1 MRKILWGLLLLIAT
15 LAAGVAAA
23 VTLALDDVPLVSNSA
38 TFTPESIERAKRILD
53 RNDPRHL
60 RTGDVRTLS
69 VSAQD
74 ADLALNQLLQRYA
87 HGTGRLVV
95 QQGAAHLAITV
106 AMPHSP
112 VGKFLNIDATL
123 EETGKLPTVGYLRI
137 GRLPVPDAVA
147 NRLISAAVS
156 MSAPDSEARLVA
168 DMVQQV
174 RFGKGRVN
182 IVYRWQ
188 EQAPARLTAVA
199 VPPEDQVRLLA
210 YRTRLADWS
219 RRVPGESV
227 PMTALLGDL
236 FGFALERSAGNDPVE
251 ENRAAILTAAL
262 YVVQQDIAAMVPEAK
277 SWPQPAPRRIV
288 LSGRD
293 DFPKHF
299 LVSAALAA
307 NAGKSLADA
316 IGLYKEI
323 QDSRGGSGFSFNDIA
338 ADGAGTRFGELATAR
353 AEGARRLQ
361 QRVVR
366 GIDEPDVMPPSADL
380 PEFMPEAEF
389 VKRFGGVG
397 GPEYDRMMTEIEA
410 RIDALPI
417 NR

>member
-1 MRKILWGLLLLIAT
+1 MRKVFWVLAILIVTLLV
-15 LAAGVAAA
+15 AAGVAA
-23 VTLALDDVPLVSNSA
+23 TLALDDVPLVNNSA
-38 TFTPESIERAKRILD
+38 TVTPASIERAKRILD
-53 RNDPRHL
+53 RNDPRRL

-69 VSAQD
+69 LSAQD
-74 ADLALNQLLQRYA
+74 ADLALNQLLQRFV
-87 HGTGRLVV
+87 HGSGRLVV
-95 QQGAAHLAITV
+95 QQGAAHLAVSV
-106 AMPHSP
+106 ALPRSP
-112 VGKFLNIDATL
+112 MGKFLNIDATL
-123 EETGKLPTVGYLRI
+123 EETAKLPTVGYLRI
-137 GRLPVPDAVA
+137 GRLPVPDALA
-147 NRLISAAVS
+147 NHLIAAILS
-156 MSAPDSEARLVA
+156 MAAPDSEVRFIA

-182 IVYRWQ
+182 VVYRWQ
-188 EQAPARLTAVA
+188 EHAPARLTAVA
-199 VPPEDQVRLLA
+199 VPPADQARLLA
-210 YRTRLADWS
+210 YRMRLADWS

-236 FGFALERSAGNDPVE
+236 FGFALERSPGNDPVE

-262 YVVQQDIAAMVPEAK
+262 YVVQQDISAVVIEAK

-288 LSGRD
+288 LSGRE

-316 IGLYKEI
+316 VGLNKEI

-338 ADGAGTRFGELATAR
+338 ADGAGTRFGELATAS
-353 AEGARRLQ
+353 ADGARKLQ
-361 QRVVR
+361 QRVAQ
-366 GIDEPDVMPPSADL
+366 GIQEPDVMPPSADL

-389 VKRFGGVG
+389 VKRYGGVG
-397 GPEYDRMMTEIEA
+397 EPEYDRMMTEIDA

>member
-1 MRKILWGLLLLIAT
+1 MRKVFWVLAILIVTLLA
-15 LAAGVAAA
+15 AAGVAA
-23 VTLALDDVPLVSNSA
+23 TLALDDVPLVNNSA
-38 TFTPESIERAKRILD
+38 TVTPASIERAKRILD
-53 RNDPRHL
+53 RNDPRRL

-69 VSAQD
+69 LSAQD
-74 ADLALNQLLQRYA
+74 ADLALNQLLQRFV

-95 QQGAAHLAITV
+95 QQGAAHLAVSVTL
-106 AMPHSP
+106 PRSP
-112 VGKFLNIDATL
+112 LGKFLNIDATL
-123 EETGKLPTVGYLRI
+123 EETAKLPTVGYLRI
-137 GRLPVPDAVA
+137 GRLPVPDALA
-147 NRLISAAVS
+147 NRLIAATLS
-156 MSAPDSEARLVA
+156 MAAPDSEVRLIA

-174 RFGKGRVN
+174 RFGKGRVSV
-182 IVYRWQ
+182 VYRWQ
-188 EQAPARLTAVA
+188 EQAPVRLTAVA
-199 VPPEDQVRLLA
+199 VPPEDQARLLA
-210 YRTRLADWS
+210 FRTRLADWS

-236 FGFALERSAGNDPVE
+236 FGFALERSPGNDPVE

-262 YVVQQDIAAMVPEAK
+262 YVVQQDISAVVTEAR

-316 IGLYKEI
+316 VGLYKEI

-338 ADGAGTRFGELATAR
+338 ADGAGTRFGELATAS
-353 AEGARRLQ
+353 ADGARKLQ
-361 QRVVR
+361 HRVVQ
-366 GIDEPDVMPPSADL
+366 GIQEPDVMPPSADL

-389 VKRFGGVG
+389 VKRYGGVG
-397 GPEYDRMMTEIEA
+397 EPEYDRMMTEIDS